1 MQDVKFLF
9 SEEIVKKLKYLEEN
23 KISGFMMI
31 KMKRAALQT
40 DGIFIVSEEKP
51 ETIKPEKNIKKSR
64 KFSIPMP
71 KFKPSE
77 TKFWEKDNFAEK
89 NFYKSKSQRSKK
101 PSRNFRFI
109 KNK

>member
-9 SEEIVKKLKYLEEN
+9 SQEIVRKLKYLEEN

-40 DGIFIVSEEKP
+40 DGIFIVSEKKP

-64 KFSIPMP
+64 KFSIPIPRP
-71 KFKPSE
+71 KIQEKQ
-77 TKFWEKDNFAEK
+77 FWERDNFLDK
-89 NFYKSKSQRSKK
+89 KSHKSKFQKNQK
-101 PSRNFRFI
+101 PSRNFRFVR
-109 KNK
+109 NS